1 MKVDSVDFSKEYKI
15 LKNELDEAYRRVME
29 SGRYI
34 LGQEV
39 SEFEKEFANYVGAKA
54 CVGLGNGL
62 DALHLSLRAL
72 GIGHGDEVIVPS
84 NTYIATWISVSLSG
98 AIPIPV
104 EPDEYTYNINPDL
117 IEAAIT
123 SKTKAILPVHLYGQP
138 ADMDPIIEI
147 AKKYDLKII
156 DDAAQAHGAEYKGIR
171 VGNLADIT
179 AFSFYPT
186 KNLGAIGDGGAITTN
201 DLELAEKV
209 KILRN
214 YGESKKYV
222 NVVIGFNSR
231 LDELQAAFLRVK
243 LRHLDEFNNKKR
255 EIANKYLNEIK
266 NESIKLPKVL
276 SFTNPVWHQFVIRS
290 KRRDDLKNYLYENE
304 INTLIHYPIP
314 PHMQLAYKGFHF
326 HKGNLKIAEKLS
338 NEVLSLPIHWTMD
351 DDQINYV
358 INIINKWK

>member
-138 ADMDPIIEI
+138 ADTDPIIEI

-209 KILRN
+209 RILRN
-214 YGESKKYV
+214 YGESKKNV

-290 KRRDDLKNYLYENE
+290 KRRNDLKNYLYENE
-304 INTLIHYPIP
+304 INTLIHYPTP

-326 HKGNLKIAEKLS
+326 DKWNLKIAEKLS
-338 NEVLSLPIHWTMD
+338 NEVLSLPIHWTME

-358 INIINKWK
+358 INMINNWK

>member
-314 PHMQLAYKGFHF
+314 PHMQLAYKGSHF
-326 HKGNLKIAEKLS
+326 YKENLKIAEKLS
-338 NEVLSLPIHWTMD
+338 NEVLSLPIHWTMEN
-351 DDQINYV
+351 DQINYV

>member
-326 HKGNLKIAEKLS
+326 DKGNLKIAEKLS